1 MRSLAE
7 LLAIGNYRFSE
18 STLKILHEWEQA
30 SSDKVQRATFPSRL
44 KAMKFHA
51 DDFSAQDSA
60 FVSVIFNCSV
70 SGYVDKQRALE
81 DCLLSFYNTCTVA
94 VEEHSAHVL

>member
-1 MRSLAE
+1 MGTGLIR
-7 LLAIGNYRFSE
+7 R
-18 STLKILHEWEQA
+18 
-30 SSDKVQRATFPSRL
+30 DKVQRATFPSRL

-60 FVSVIFNCSV
+60 FVSVIFNCSA
-70 SGYVDKQRALE
+70 SGALE
-81 DCLLSFYNTCTVA
+81 DCLLSFYNTRTVA